1 MFHGNPKLVCLRVVM
16 RAALV
21 LVCVLPFRV
30 AMAQRGSAVS
40 ELEVL
45 PPGVTLPVQLGRA
58 LRAGKVKVGAQIVV
72 KTTQRVPVGENV
84 YLNAGAEVDGEV
96 VASVAGSGNSST
108 PATLSIR
115 FTRLRYGKH
124 SIPVKTK
131 AIAIANFMQV
141 TDTQLPVDGG
151 PDMGNTNEANWTT
164 RQVGGE
170 VIVRTGWLGPVVGH
184 NVEKV
189 GYADRDGVYSLPS
202 PSPDGGPALPR
213 AMGVFSTT
221 AAGLYGFAHGSAM
234 QSADGTITVTGPG
247 KSLELRNGDNLLLEV
262 IAPS

>member
-1 MFHGNPKLVCLRVVM
+1 MLHDVPKLVPRRVVVK
-16 RAALV
+16 ATLL
-21 LVCVLPFRV
+21 LVCVFTFSG
-30 AMAQRGSAVS
+30 AMAQRGSAVA

-45 PPGVTLPVQLGRA
+45 PRGVTLPVQLGRA

-72 KTTQRVPVGENV
+72 KTTQRVPVGENA
-84 YLNAGAEVDGEV
+84 YINAGAELDGEI
-96 VASVAGSGNSST
+96 VASVAGSGTVST

-124 SIPVKTK
+124 SVPVKTK

-151 PDMGNTNEANWTT
+151 PDMGNTNEADWTT

-170 VIVRTGWLGPVVGH
+170 VIVRTGWLGPVVG
-184 NVEKV
+184 NNTQKV
-189 GYADRDGVYSLPS
+189 GYADRDGVYSLPA
-202 PSPDGGPALPR
+202 PAPDGGPAFPR

-221 AAGLYGFAHGSAM
+221 AAGLYGFARGSTL

-247 KSLELRNGDNLLLEV
+247 KSLVLRNGNNLL
-262 IAPS
+262 